1 MDMQSKTNA
10 NSTNRIKHVRFPW
23 LRERSVE
30 IDRSTA
36 EMEEPLIKRDV
47 KHISKNVY
55 ITRKKELHQ
64 TQEQFAELIDMSKD
78 TVSNIERGIVIP
90 TMFCMVQ
97 ISNATNKTVD
107 SFLIER

>member
-1 MDMQSKTNA
+1 MESKTNA
-10 NSTNRIKHVRFPW
+10 NLTNRIKYVRFPW
-23 LRERSVE
+23 LSERSVE
-30 IDRSTA
+30 TDRSTA

>member
-1 MDMQSKTNA
+1 
-10 NSTNRIKHVRFPW
+10 
-23 LRERSVE
+23 
-30 IDRSTA
+30 
-36 EMEEPLIKRDV
+36 MEDPLIKRDV

-55 ITRKKELHQ
+55 ITRKMELHQ

-107 SFLIER
+107 SFLIES